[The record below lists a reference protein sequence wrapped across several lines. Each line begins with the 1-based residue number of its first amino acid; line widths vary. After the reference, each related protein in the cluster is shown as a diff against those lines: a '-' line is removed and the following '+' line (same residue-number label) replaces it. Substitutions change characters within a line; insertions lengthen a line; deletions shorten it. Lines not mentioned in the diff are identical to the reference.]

1 MRMFLADFVVVI
13 FFGRRM
19 FLEEGCF
26 WKKDVFS
33 WCYKSLWPF
42 FFWHGK
48 PMRTSENLP
57 MDAAKKSASLTNC
70 CTSKQ
75 QAENNMGILCKWKSS
90 S

>member
-1 MRMFLADFVVVI
+1 
-13 FFGRRM
+13 M

-75 QAENNMGILCKWKSS
+75 QAENIFLFSS
-90 S
+90 IFADLMSVFFRWVETTN